1 MTNQDYEPDVYA
13 DDDDIELEDDELFVD
28 DDTADEEDGDDV
40 VRARWVMD
48 GARTLSEAARKL
60 EAFAEELRELEESG
74 WQLIGAVE
82 DDLGIIRQTE

>member
-13 DDDDIELEDDELFVD
+13 DDEDIELEDDELFAD
-28 DDTADEEDGDDV
+28 DDVADEEGDDV

-60 EAFAEELRELEESG
+60 EAFADELRELEESG
-74 WQLIGAVE
+74 WQLVAAVE
-82 DDLGIIRQTE
+82 DDYGVIRQTE